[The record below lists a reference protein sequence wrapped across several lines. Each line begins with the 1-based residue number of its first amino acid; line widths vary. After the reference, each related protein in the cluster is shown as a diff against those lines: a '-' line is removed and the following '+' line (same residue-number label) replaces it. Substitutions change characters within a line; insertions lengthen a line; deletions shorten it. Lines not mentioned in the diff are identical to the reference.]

1 MAIDFGLSREGLAWA
16 LLISLIIAFG
26 VGPAIP
32 TGGGPSIFLNIFI
45 AFALITNL
53 AAISDGKRLWLTSL
67 LFAVP
72 MFIANILF
80 AVSDDSWVSRFF
92 FVSLAAFSA
101 YVAAL
106 LIQGIFSH
114 KSVDTALLIHSICV
128 YFLMVV
134 TFAMLHGLVDH
145 LSPGS
150 YNIVGASGD
159 VRNHLSDLFYFSV
172 VTLTTLGYGDFL
184 PLSQAAK
191 TLVSIEALTGQLYLT
206 VIVAR
211 LVGLHIAT

>member
-1 MAIDFGLSREGLAWA
+1 
-16 LLISLIIAFG
+16 
-26 VGPAIP
+26 
-32 TGGGPSIFLNIFI
+32 
-45 AFALITNL
+45 
-53 AAISDGKRLWLTSL
+53 
-67 LFAVP
+67 
-72 MFIANILF
+72 
-80 AVSDDSWVSRFF
+80 
-92 FVSLAAFSA
+92 
-101 YVAAL
+101 
-106 LIQGIFSH
+106 
-114 KSVDTALLIHSICV
+114 
-128 YFLMVV
+128 MVV